1 MAPSRREWVWYA
13 LLFGSG
19 TALWLLALQGL
30 WMQVWVPTALVS
42 LAGLGVLTFYTLFRE
57 VRLSEDDYHSI
68 YTLDDVPLYALI
80 FLQGWQAATVVA
92 GLTRFFFELIRLLRA
107 LKQHPERV
115 HWSHVIYQF
124 SNVPMAINVAAVAG
138 LSYGYLNGQEGLL
151 ESPRNALAL
160 VVATGLWFFFAFAQN
175 ALALTFRRQL
185 PLRWMLNVLRQN
197 LRHIRLHV
205 LMLVPLGALLA
216 VFLQTSPWAALLLAV
231 PISLMHNALE
241 AQHKLRLE
249 SASTIQAVAQYLEE
263 RDPYTQ
269 GHSARV
275 AGYAVALAECLG
287 LSSEEVEQVRR
298 AGLIHDIGKV
308 DIPDAILRKPGH
320 LTDLERQIMRTH
332 TDRAVDLGRKLL
344 SLSREL
350 PFREAAY
357 HHENY
362 DGSGHYQLV
371 ADQIPLVSRILAV
384 ADTFDAMTSD
394 RPYRKGRPLE
404 EAMRELEACAGTQLD
419 PSCVRAFRQ
428 AVESGKVQVLESG
441 ATS

>member
-1 MAPSRREWVWYA
+1 VAPSRREWAWYS

-19 TALWLLALQGL
+19 TALWAWALDGL
-30 WMQVWVPTALVS
+30 WGQSWPQVAIWS
-42 LAGLGVLTFYTLFRE
+42 LGGLGILTFVTLFRE

-80 FLQGWQAATVVA
+80 FLQGWQSAAVIA
-92 GLTRFFFELIRLLRA
+92 GVSRFFFEAVRLARA

-115 HWSHVIYQF
+115 HWGHVIYQF

-138 LSYGYLNGQEGLL
+138 LSYSYLNGGDPLL
-151 ESPRNALAL
+151 QSTRNALAL
-160 VVATGLWFFFAFAQN
+160 CVATGLWFFFAFAQN

-197 LRHIRLHV
+197 LRHVRLHV

-231 PISLMHNALE
+231 PVSLMHNALE

-249 SASTIQAVAQYLEE
+249 SAATIQAVAQYLEE

-275 AGYAVALAECLG
+275 AKYAVALAESLG
-287 LSSEEVEQVRR
+287 LAPDEVEQVRR

-308 DIPDAILRKPGH
+308 DIPDSILRKPGH
-320 LTDLERQIMRTH
+320 LTAVEREIMRTH

-357 HHENY
+357 HHENF

-394 RPYRKGRPLE
+394 RPYRRGRPLQ
-404 EAMRELEACAGTQLD
+404 EALQELKAAAGTQLD
-419 PSCVRAFRQ
+419 PACVEAFQR
-428 AVESGKVQVLESG
+428 AVEAGSIEIQ
-441 ATS
+441 TT